1 MVKYTTKS
9 IQQQLHTP
17 IIEKKNHKIFGI
29 IDVRR
34 SKLIKEK
41 KQEKV
46 EKVKQNRRY
55 IKWLYCYIIMIIIIT
70 HYSKNTHLYRKK
82 RINPKHYNR

>member
-41 KQEKV
+41 KKQEKV
-46 EKVKQNRRY
+46 EKVKQKVY
-55 IKWLYCYIIMIIIIT
+55 KMVILLYYYDYYY
-70 HYSKNTHLYRKK
+70 YSLFKKHTFISKK

>member
-1 MVKYTTKS
+1 MKS
-9 IQQQLHTP
+9 IRQQLHTP

-41 KQEKV
+41 QEKV
-46 EKVKQNRRY
+46 EKVKQKVY
-55 IKWLYCYIIMIIIIT
+55 KMVILLYYYDYYY
-70 HYSKNTHLYRKK
+70 YSLFKKHTHLYRK
-82 RINPKHYNR
+82 NG

>member
-46 EKVKQNRRY
+46 EKVKQKVY
-55 IKWLYCYIIMIIIIT
+55 KMVILLYYYDYYY
-70 HYSKNTHLYRKK
+70 YSLFKKHTFISKK
-82 RINPKHYNR
+82 RIKPKHYNR